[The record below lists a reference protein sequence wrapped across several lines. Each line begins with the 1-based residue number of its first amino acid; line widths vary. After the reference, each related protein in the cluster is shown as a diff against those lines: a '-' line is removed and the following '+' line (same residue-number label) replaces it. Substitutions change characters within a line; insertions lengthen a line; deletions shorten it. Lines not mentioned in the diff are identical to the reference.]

1 MTSTLLLPTLA
12 EISIVGKAMAVSSPL
27 NPADFP
33 GWEDSLKKHGPK
45 LTSALTVNRQKQND
59 CNADS
64 AGTGSEARQFYVE
77 GKITEKAR
85 TYLYNACEYVTS
97 PNNVGR
103 DQGTSIQSAV
113 IVQTQGIK
121 SLGVKSGMP
130 LESDYPYGTYER
142 SSSRFAE
149 RAKGAVMQ
157 DVFISEHGPAPTIDE
172 LPLHCAVGGIV
183 HFGVF
188 WGVRFTSQVIDGKT
202 YKVWS
207 SVSNSGGGHALEV
220 VTCLWLQNSWWPA
233 VWNSHGDGLILMPR
247 EIYTTYARKQFGPFG
262 GYGIRPD
269 KPVERF
275 HDRRESGGGYV

>member
-1 MTSTLLLPTLA
+1 MTSQLLLPSLA
-12 EISIVGKAMAVSSPL
+12 EIDYVGKAMAVSSPL
-27 NPADFP
+27 KPADFP
-33 GWEDSLKKHGPK
+33 GWEASLKSHGPK
-45 LTSALTVNRQKQND
+45 LTSALTVNRQRQND

-64 AGTGSEARQFYVE
+64 AGTGSEARQYFVE

-97 PNNVGR
+97 PGNVGR
-103 DQGTSIQSAV
+103 DQGTSIPSAV
-113 IVQTQGIK
+113 IVQTEGIK
-121 SLGVKSGMP
+121 SLGVKAGMP

-157 DVFISEHGPAPTIDE
+157 DVFISEHGPAPSIDE

-188 WGVRFTSQVIDGKT
+188 WGVRFATQTIEGKR
-202 YKVWS
+202 YKVWAS
-207 SVSNSGGGHALEV
+207 TSNGGGGHALEI
-220 VTCLWLQNSWWPA
+220 VTCKWLENQWWPV
-233 VWNSHGDGLILMPR
+233 VWNSHGDGEILMPR

-262 GYGIRPD
+262 GYAIRPD

-275 HDRRESGGGYV
+275 HDRRQSGGGYV